1 MFTSDRTRRLAAI
14 GFGAASFGH
23 VRVSHAGCNRQC
35 SGSLDWRPIC
45 SKTVPAASFASTRT
59 KASLLRLAHIPMP
72 IEHLLR
78 PKGVLK
84 SGGCRLSLSEVSA
97 GLARELGAKLLAATR
112 R

>member
-1 MFTSDRTRRLAAI
+1 
-14 GFGAASFGH
+14 
-23 VRVSHAGCNRQC
+23 
-35 SGSLDWRPIC
+35 
-45 SKTVPAASFASTRT
+45 
-59 KASLLRLAHIPMP
+59 MP